1 MRAKATRLRGLATT
15 AAMVGLG
22 VGLAMFGCSHTAP
35 PPAATPA
42 PAGSAPA
49 PAAKPCAAPEPLRLT
64 VTASQRLNPGEK
76 GEALATVVRIY
87 QLKGIGKMMGVS
99 FDDLLDHDKD
109 TLADDFV
116 AMQELTINPGD
127 RLEPPIVRNAD
138 ARYVLA
144 VALFRQPT
152 GTTWKVTKRLNPPD
166 PDFCNTPPPA
176 KGTQAANDSTVRL
189 FLDENRIELR

>member
-1 MRAKATRLRGLATT
+1 MAKVATT
-15 AAMVGLG
+15 AAALG
-22 VGLAMFGCSHTAP
+22 VAMFGCSHPAPP
-35 PPAATPA
+35 PPAAA
-42 PAGSAPA
+42 PAVAGAPA
-49 PAAKPCAAPEPLRLT
+49 QQACAAPEPLRLSL
-64 VTASQRLNPGEK
+64 TASARLNPGEK

-87 QLKGIGKMMGVS
+87 QLKGVGKMMGVS

-109 TLADDFV
+109 TLADDFL
-116 AMQELTINPGD
+116 AMQEVTINPGD
-127 RLEPPIVRNAD
+127 KLEPPVVRNAD

-152 GTTWKVTKRLNPPD
+152 GTTWKVTKRLSSPD
-166 PDFCNTPPPA
+166 PDYCHTPQPA